1 MRLLVVEDNAR
12 LAKMLAAGLRDDG
25 HAVDLAADGEA
36 ALDRAFTQP
45 YDAIVLDWML
55 PRLDGMG
62 VLRELRDRDIATPVL
77 LLTAKDD
84 VESRVAG
91 LDAGADDYLTKP
103 FDLDELSARLRALVR
118 RSSAAATSNR
128 LVLGDLV
135 LDLSTK
141 AVERGGSPVGLSA
154 REFALLSCLM
164 LRKGRIVS
172 RETLLDALYDEDDT
186 APASNVLEVYIGH
199 LRRKI
204 DRGQEKKLIR
214 TQRGEGYRISA
225 D

>member
-1 MRLLVVEDNAR
+1 
-12 LAKMLAAGLRDDG
+12 MLAAGLRDDG
-25 HAVDLAADGEA
+25 HAVDLATDGEV
-36 ALDRAFTQP
+36 ALDQAFTRS

-55 PRLDGMG
+55 PRLDGIG

-118 RSSAAATSNR
+118 RSSTAAPSNR

-141 AVERGGSPVGLSA
+141 AVQREGSPIELSG

-164 LRKGRIVS
+164 LRKGRVVS

-186 APASNVLEVYIGH
+186 APASNVLEVYIGQ

-204 DRGQEKKLIR
+204 DRGREQKLIR
-214 TQRGEGYRISA
+214 TQRGEGYRLTA